1 MTDPAGKSP
10 SLWLD
15 DFYGLTSM
23 GMLLQDATII
33 TLNAQREVLENAD
46 LLIEGT
52 ETGKTLRENRL
63 KPIDL
68 LYRSTTCV
76 IGRKSPSLDGQRRA
90 VFDHVLAALHRAGE
104 AAGAV

>member
-1 MTDPAGKSP
+1 
-10 SLWLD
+10 
-15 DFYGLTSM
+15 
-23 GMLLQDATII
+23 
-33 TLNAQREVLENAD
+33 

-76 IGRKSPSLDGQRRA
+76 IGHAEPHLSAAKQALRNDLLAGFTAAARA
-90 VFDHVLAALHRAGE
+90 A
-104 AAGAV
+104 